1 MWFEKLVG
9 FREIDPDQVRSNL
22 LIEGKH
28 LISKVNGKRY
38 QYGTLEIPRLRE
50 LREQSTRPEEF
61 SGSIRVSE
69 IVGDVLQLHRL
80 HEKSVFQAASQFNL
94 LEMVNPQ
101 VTPEEGVAIYENDFT
116 QGPACAIACGAG
128 TIYRNYFVEIDG
140 GLGQSRERQID
151 CLSDLGEYFN
161 NKEQA
166 CWTMQN
172 GYALVNREGLTRINN
187 TIKSLDPVAYEVL
200 KGKLRIGLQL
210 DTEVTIDQRKNTVT
224 QAYCS
229 ALPIGYSQ
237 VPAVQWEP
245 FARLIL
251 EATYEATFYAAL
263 RHLKATGNDQLFLTL
278 VGGGVFGNPLHWILD
293 AIEKTVLQFKHVPL
307 DVKIVSYGAS
317 NPGVKRFL
325 AGLNME
331 K

>member
-1 MWFEKLVG
+1 
-9 FREIDPDQVRSNL
+9 
-22 LIEGKH
+22 
-28 LISKVNGKRY
+28 
-38 QYGTLEIPRLRE
+38 
-50 LREQSTRPEEF
+50 
-61 SGSIRVSE
+61 
-69 IVGDVLQLHRL
+69 
-80 HEKSVFQAASQFNL
+80 
-94 LEMVNPQ
+94 
-101 VTPEEGVAIYENDFT
+101 
-116 QGPACAIACGAG
+116 
-128 TIYRNYFVEIDG
+128 
-140 GLGQSRERQID
+140 
-151 CLSDLGEYFN
+151 
-161 NKEQA
+161 
-166 CWTMQN
+166 MQN